1 MKKKIKPILNKI
13 FITLSIIPLLLIS
26 LTQTTYAFPHSPND
40 FLDPYLPSEF
50 DTNGTI
56 YMIETR
62 IEWFSTIGDLTF
74 RDPILNDYVPLSTFM
89 TRFYYNRTLNDVA
102 FLKIPATYG
111 IDLAQVQFYTPSYEE
126 IDDVGLILIKKTS
139 TGLYLVFYD
148 RESNTSITDFP
159 LTISEVMNFNFVVF
173 IDRLNYTNSYSV
185 GYYLGF
191 DDAKQSFGIYSHGY
205 WQTAIEWAEYR
216 SNIAYTLGYTN
227 GSDEGYD
234 KGYDKGYENTYQEN
248 FDRGFEDAG
257 ALIEVYHMP
266 EWVVPLFILGFVV
279 IIGLLVLGSKRGDE

>member
-13 FITLSIIPLLLIS
+13 FITLSMIPLLLIS
-26 LTQTTYAFPHSPND
+26 LTQTTYA
-40 FLDPYLPSEF
+40 DPYLPSEF
-50 DTNGTI
+50 DDNGTI
-56 YMIETR
+56 YFIETR
-62 IEWFSTIGDLTF
+62 IEWFTTIGDLTF

-102 FLKIPATYG
+102 FLKIPATYD
-111 IDLAQVQFYTPSYEE
+111 IDIAQVQFYTPSYEE

-159 LTISEVMNFNFVVF
+159 LTISEVMNYNFVVF
-173 IDRLNYTNSYSV
+173 IDRLTYTNTFSIGYSNGFNDGKLTYGFYY
-185 GYYLGF
+185 GYLL
-191 DDAKQSFGIYSHGY
+191 
-205 WQTAIEWAEYR
+205 TAVEWAEYR
-216 SNIAYTLGYTN
+216 TNLASTLGYN
-227 GSDEGYD
+227 DGKDDGYD
-234 KGYDKGYENTYQEN
+234 KGYDDGYESTYQEN
-248 FDRGFEDAG
+248 FDRGFENAG
-257 ALIEVYHMP
+257 GLIEVYHMP